1 MILDYLDGSA
11 PADHEADL
19 CVIGAGPAG
28 IAIARAFLGTRIRV
42 CLVESGGLAG
52 EDRSQ
57 ALCEGTAH
65 GGAPFDMAHSRMR
78 VFGGSCTLWGG
89 GCIPLADS
97 DMAPREWVPD
107 SGWPLRYADLEPWYA
122 KAREFCRIDEAHGF
136 GPGQFDGP
144 PPRQPL
150 DLDPE
155 ALVNLLFARSPILFG
170 EAYRDE
176 MRAAPNITVLLH
188 ANLMELEANAA
199 ATAVVR
205 ARIGSLTGRRGHIR
219 ARHFVLA
226 AGGIENARI
235 LLLSDGV
242 APCGLGN
249 DRDLVGRYFMD
260 HPRGTLGNV
269 ASRTP
274 DRLTRPYERT
284 IGKVRAPIAPEIGMA
299 TAAQRRHQVL
309 NGRVHPFAVEGAVP
323 QGIRALRNVRAAL
336 RPPSRDEAT
345 LLEARLSAAMQ
356 NGPAAAAVAVQPNLA
371 ISAMH
376 LGLHIGDVIR
386 AVAQKVADKPTVRS
400 ERVELVGFFE
410 QAPNRDSRV
419 TLGHA
424 RDALGLRRVNIDW
437 RLTELD
443 RYTYRTLASLAGK
456 PLADACG
463 GTFEASPWAVDESA
477 TPEVFGTAHHMGT
490 TRMSTDPST
499 GVVDAD
505 GTVHGM
511 HNLHVAGSSVF
522 PTSGWAFPT
531 FTIVALSLR
540 LADHLRVLLAACEG
554 SGIT

>member
-1 MILDYLDGSA
+1 MILDYLDGSV

-28 IAIARAFLGTRIRV
+28 MAIARAFLGTSVRV
-42 CLVESGGLAG
+42 CLVESGGLSG

-65 GGAPFDMAHSRMR
+65 GGLPFDMAHSRMR

-97 DMAPREWVPD
+97 DLEPREWVPD
-107 SGWPLRYADLEPWYA
+107 SGWPLRYADLAPWYA
-122 KAREFCRIDEAHGF
+122 KARDFCQIDTAHGF

-144 PPRQPL
+144 PPRKPL
-150 DLDPE
+150 DLDPD

-170 EAYRDE
+170 DAYRDE
-176 MRAAPNITVLLH
+176 LRAAPNIQVLLH
-188 ANLMELEANAA
+188 ANLLELEANPA
-199 ATAVVR
+199 ATAVMR
-205 ARIGSLTGRRGHIR
+205 ARLGSLTGRRGHVR

-226 AGGIENARI
+226 AGGIENARM
-235 LLLSDGV
+235 LLASDGV
-242 APCGLGN
+242 AACGLGN
-249 DRDLVGRYFMD
+249 DRDMVGRYFMD

-269 ASRTP
+269 QSRTP

-284 IGKVRAPIAPEIGMA
+284 IGKERAAIAPEIGLA
-299 TAAQRRHQVL
+299 GAAQRQHRVL

-323 QGIRALRNVRAAL
+323 KGIRALRNVRTAL
-336 RPPSRDEAT
+336 RPPNRNEAA

-356 NGPAAAAVAVQPNLA
+356 NGPGGTAVAASPRLA
-371 ISAMH
+371 ASAVS
-376 LGLHIGDVIR
+376 LALHMGDVIR
-386 AVAQKVADKPTVRS
+386 AVAQKAADKPTVQS
-400 ERVELVGFFE
+400 DRVELVGFFE

-419 TLGHA
+419 TLGHV
-424 RDALGLRRVNIDW
+424 RDPLGLRRVNIDW

-443 RYTYRTLASLAGK
+443 RYTYRTLAAVAGR

-463 GTFEASPWAVDESA
+463 GTFVPSAWTVDAGA

-499 GVVDAD
+499 GVVDTA

-540 LADHLRVLLAACEG
+540 LAEHLRVLLSVCEG
-554 SGIT
+554 SGLS